1 MNVTVIVCT
10 YNRCA
15 SLGEALESVAVSQMP
30 ADVQWEIVVVDNN
43 SKDKTRAVVEE
54 VSARYP
60 GRFRYVFE
68 QKQGL
73 SNARN
78 SGIQQAHGEIIA
90 FTDDDVTVDPA
101 WLRNLTAPLLQDPQW
116 AGAGGKVRTDN
127 NFSVPAW
134 LALSGPFSLAQSL
147 ALFDQGDNDG
157 ELTEPPFG
165 ANMAFRKSMFQKYG
179 GFRTD
184 LGRCGKNLIGNEDTE
199 FGGRLKAGGERLR
212 SVSSAIVYHP
222 VLEERLQKKYFRS
235 YWFAHG
241 RSMIRQA
248 GQRRSLRSVP
258 RYLLKDLRNKLNW
271 MSRLER
277 RWYLN
282 PQARFFFELH
292 MRHTLG
298 EIVEGCRQERAAAK
312 AANDPVVSASA

>member
-1 MNVTVIVCT
+1 MNVTVIICT

-15 SLGEALESVAVSQMP
+15 SLPQALESVAVSVMP
-30 ADVQWEIVVVDNN
+30 DSVKWEVIVVDNN
-43 SKDKTRAVVEE
+43 SRDKTRAVVEE
-54 VSARYP
+54 ISARFP
-60 GRFRYVFE
+60 CRIRYLFE

-78 SGIQQAHGEIIA
+78 AGIQQARGEIIA
-90 FTDDDVTVDPA
+90 FTDDDVTVDPS
-101 WLRNLTAPLLQDPQW
+101 LLNNLTAPLTEDSQW

-127 NFSVPAW
+127 NFSVPGW

-147 ALFDQGDNDG
+147 ALFDQGSNDG

-165 ANMAFRKSMFQKYG
+165 ANMAFRKSMFEKYG

-184 LGRCGKNLIGNEDTE
+184 LGRSGKNLIGNEDTE

-212 SVSSAIVYHP
+212 CVPSAIVHHP
-222 VLEERLQKKYFRS
+222 VLEERLKKKYFRS

-241 RSMIRQA
+241 RSMVRQA
-248 GQRRSLRSVP
+248 GSRLSIRKVP
-258 RYLLKDLRNKLNW
+258 RYFLKDLKNKLRW
-271 MSRLER
+271 FSTLDR

-282 PQARFFFELH
+282 PQGRFFFEV
-292 MRHTLG
+292 HTLHTFG
-298 EIVEGCRQERAAAK
+298 EIVEGYQQERAARR
-312 AANDPVVSASA
+312 